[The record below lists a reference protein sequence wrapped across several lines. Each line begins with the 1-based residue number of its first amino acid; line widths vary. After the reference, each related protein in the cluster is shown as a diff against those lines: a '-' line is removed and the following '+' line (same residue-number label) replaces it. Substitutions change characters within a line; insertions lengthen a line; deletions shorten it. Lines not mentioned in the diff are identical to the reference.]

1 MSGDF
6 ITSCQVKVSTIF
18 NFGTL
23 DTQTA
28 GNMVYTNRKGVLT
41 SSIAGTLAPGKNHDC
56 GLVFKSDY
64 ERLQYL
70 LGLYGR
76 SSVGL
81 R

>member
-6 ITSCQVKVSTIF
+6 ITSCNVKVSTIF

-28 GNMVYTNRKGVLT
+28 SNMVYANRKGELT
-41 SSIAGTLAPGKNHDC
+41 SSISGTLPPGKNFDC

>member
-1 MSGDF
+1 MSGDS

-18 NFGTL
+18 TFGTL

-28 GNMVYTNRKGVLT
+28 GNMIYANRKGDLT
-41 SSIAGTLAPGKNHDC
+41 SSIAGTLATGKNFDC

-76 SSVGL
+76 SSIGL

>member
-1 MSGDF
+1 MSGGS
-6 ITSCQVKVSTIF
+6 ITSCQIAVSTIF
-18 NFGTL
+18 TFGTL
-23 DTQTA
+23 QSQTA
-28 GNMVYTNRKGVLT
+28 DNAVYFNRKGDLT
-41 SSIAGTLAPGKNHDC
+41 SSIAGTLPAGRNHDC

>member
-1 MSGDF
+1 MPGDS
-6 ITSCQVKVSTIF
+6 ITSCKIPVSTIF
-18 NFGTL
+18 NFGTIE
-23 DTQTA
+23 TQTA
-28 GNMVYTNRKGVLT
+28 GNMIYANRKNELA
-41 SSIAGTLAPGKNHDC
+41 SSVSGRLPAGKNYDC